1 MRLLAIIVGEL
12 LSLAFFVVLMRL
24 LLQLVRADFRNPI
37 CQAVVRL
44 TNPLIIPL
52 RRILPPVR
60 KLDTATVVALI
71 VIACAIVAVGF
82 AGARGLQPFPS
93 DALIWVQ
100 QVVLTIVYAVLWI
113 YFWAIIIYA
122 LLSLIA
128 PGGYSPLQSV
138 LASLCEPVLGRFRR
152 VIPGISGIDLSP
164 LWACIA
170 IQVILYFLPAPVF
183 FPG

>member
-1 MRLLAIIVGEL
+1 MSLLALIVGEL
-12 LSLAFFVVLMRL
+12 LSLALFVVLMRL
-24 LLQLVRADFRNPI
+24 LLQLARADFRNPI

-60 KLDTATVVALI
+60 KIDTATVVAV
-71 VIACAIVAVGF
+71 VIIASVLVAVGF
-82 AGARGLQPFPS
+82 PLLRLPFPD
-93 DALIWVQ
+93 DALIWMQ
-100 QVVLTIVYAVLWI
+100 QVVLTLVYAVLWI
-113 YFWAIIIYA
+113 YFWAIIVYA
-122 LLSLIA
+122 LLSLVA

-138 LASLCEPVLGRFRR
+138 LASLCEPVLAPFRR

-170 IQVILYFLPAPVF
+170 IQVILYFLPRPLF
-183 FPG
+183 LPW